1 VEEEAAAEF
10 VAVVVVV
17 AVAEEDGIPVPVP
30 APLKIWP
37 SGWRKK
43 PNLDW
48 LTYVIF

>member
-1 VEEEAAAEF
+1 MEEEAAAEF

-43 PNLDW
+43 PNLDR
-48 LTYVIF
+48 